1 MRYRSGLTLAIAL
14 LMLSGCSRFAID
26 NSSLDYQKARTLAP
40 LKLPADQ
47 QTRAF
52 VPIYP
57 TPPVQPSVD
66 GGPIVSNTKGNRF
79 VMPAPKPLDVAAIKR
94 QQAVDTGKPAAPDL
108 VIDGNGYPVLKIEGN
123 AERIWDLLNK
133 AIDDSKINTVDRNYT
148 LARVDITMQDK
159 PLMLRLSRN
168 GNATTV
174 TVQDAKDAL
183 ADKAIATDL
192 LNQIIQHWPS

>member
-40 LKLPADQ
+40 LKLPVDQ

-57 TPPVQPSVD
+57 TPPVKPSVD
-66 GGPIVSNTKGNRF
+66 GGPIVSNAKGNRF

-133 AIDDSKINTVDRNYT
+133 AIDDSKIKTVDRNYT

>member
-1 MRYRSGLTLAIAL
+1 MRYRSGLSLAIAL

-26 NSSLDYQKARTLAP
+26 NSSLEYQQARTLAP

-47 QTRAF
+47 QTRPF

-66 GGPIVSNTKGNRF
+66 GGPIVSNAKGNRF
-79 VMPAPKPLDVAAIKR
+79 IMPAPKPLDLSAIKQ

-108 VIDGNGYPVLKIEGN
+108 VIDGNGYPVLKLEGN

-133 AIDDSKINTVDRNYT
+133 AIDNSQIKTIDRNYT
-148 LARVDITMQDK
+148 LARVDITVQDK